1 MNKTLAA
8 ALALALVSIFALPS
22 QALAVDAPASVAVT
36 STSTLNTAS
45 DQATVRVS
53 WPAVTGAE
61 AYSVSGTAS
70 GQASGESSIYSCLQG
85 TCSVTVAGLVGGVS
99 YSFVVTAFL
108 NADEASSTPVRFTA
122 KSIPAGP
129 VPLAPTVS
137 GGAVN
142 LSWASPTNTGGL
154 PLSGYTIEV
163 RTGVTLLRSQDVGP
177 GASTA
182 SLAGLAAGQ
191 RYNITIRSKNSL
203 GSSEAV
209 PFDSVT
215 LASAPSAPTSVTAS
229 VSGQTSVRVAWTAP
243 SDNGSPIDFYKVYL
257 VNPATNLDVGAFTRA
272 EGTSVVIPGLA
283 NGSYVAEVVATNAQ
297 GDGTRSSSS
306 NTVLIGA
313 GSLANI
319 PVISPSSL
327 SSLGVG
333 QTVSVSAS
341 SPSGGNVTLSVS
353 ASPAGA
359 CTLVSGVLR
368 GVSLGTCT
376 LTANAPATTSYSEG
390 SSSRIIAIKQAQTIN
405 FTAIPG
411 QNMPG
416 PLTIFASASSN
427 LPVQFSASGSCSVDQ
442 TQVTFIAPGGC
453 SITATQ
459 PGNSEYAA
467 APTITRSFVISAGS
481 SGGAFGNPNLAQPGE
496 GLPAPKASKV
506 FTTKKVGPAKAVVL
520 TKPTTRVSIRVG
532 EAVRVRLTGLTEGAR
547 VSSVLRTKAGFEYF
561 LSAAIVKANGKYRTP
576 AVQPRKAGVYRIVTT
591 IGTEKKTLRIRVR

>member
-1 MNKTLAA
+1 MNKSVAA

-22 QALAVDAPASVAVT
+22 QALAVDAPVSVVVT

-45 DQATVRVS
+45 DQATVRVT
-53 WPAVTGAE
+53 WPLVPGAE

-70 GQASGESSIYSCLQG
+70 GQASGESSIYSCLEG

-99 YSFVVTAFL
+99 YSFVVTAFKD
-108 NADEASSTPVRFTA
+108 ADEASSTPVRFTA
-122 KSIPAGP
+122 RSVPTGP
-129 VPLAPTVS
+129 VPLAETVA

-163 RTGVTLLRSQDVGP
+163 RTGVTLLRSQDAGP

-257 VNPATNLDVGAFTRA
+257 VNPLTNLDVGAFTRA

-341 SPSGGNVTLSVS
+341 SPGGNVTLSVT

-405 FTAIPG
+405 FTAIPN

-532 EAVRVRLTGLTEGAR
+532 EAVRVRLTGLPQGAR

-576 AVQPRKAGVYRIVTT
+576 AVKPRKAGVYRIVTT
-591 IGTEKKTLRIRVR
+591 IGTDKKTLRIRVR